1 MMIIKD
7 FQGYEAEV
15 VINVCS
21 AIIANLGSIWVRFNA
36 ALLTFFLSS
45 SDHLW

>member
-1 MMIIKD
+1 MIIKD

-15 VINVCS
+15 AMFIVKLSRIWVRF
-21 AIIANLGSIWVRFNA
+21 WVRFNA

-45 SDHLW
+45 SDHLG